1 MALQISRKK
10 EQVVEIGEAKV
21 RIVKLSGSRVVLEID
36 APKTVKIVRD
46 DCKKSEGKHAA

>member
-1 MALQISRKK
+1 MALQISRKA

-36 APKTVKIVRD
+36 APKSIKIVRD
-46 DCKKSEGKHAA
+46 DCKTKEAKNAA